1 MTVQVGFYGAAGT
14 VTGSKTLVT
23 AGHSSVL
30 VDCGLFQGLKELR
43 LKNWEEQDFG
53 GKRIDAVVLTHAHLD
68 HTGYLPRL
76 VREGFRGPIYC
87 TPATAALTQ
96 IILYDSAKI
105 QEEDAEY
112 ANRKGY
118 SKHKPALPLYTTQDV
133 EKTLRFMR
141 PVHQGKWVDA
151 AKGIRLRL
159 HNSGHILGSAFVELE
174 CEDGNA
180 KKTLVFS
187 GDLGRFDAPLHPDP
201 EPLVDC
207 DALVLEATYGDR
219 VHEHRPIA
227 DQLKEMFA
235 PVIERGGTILIP
247 SFAVARAQIVTL
259 ILRELFGSGGL
270 REVPIHVD
278 SPMAS
283 NVTRIYNRYI
293 DTKYLDPDIHET
305 DEGWLFPNN
314 VRFHRT
320 VQESKELN
328 SLPGPRIIVS
338 ASGMLTG
345 GRVLH
350 HLQRLAG
357 DSKNLIALAGYQAV
371 GTRGRDLLE
380 GKRSLKMYGKFIDVK
395 AQVDVIGGLSAHADA
410 DQLVQWIESAHE
422 PPGLVLLNHA
432 EPDAAEAFANR
443 LRDEEHIPT
452 RVPAMG
458 GVIQL
463 G

>member
-1 MTVQVGFYGAAGT
+1 MTVDIGFYGAAGT

-23 AGHSSVL
+23 AGRSSVL

-53 GKRIDAVVLTHAHLD
+53 GKRIDAVVITHAHLD

-76 VREGFRGPIYC
+76 VAQGFRGPIYC

-141 PVHQGKWVDA
+141 PLHQGKWVDA
-151 AKGIRLRL
+151 AQDVRLRL
-159 HNSGHILGSAFVELE
+159 HNSGHILGSAFAELE
-174 CEDGNA
+174 CTDGNET
-180 KKTLVFS
+180 KTLVFS

-219 VHEHRPIA
+219 THEHRPIA
-227 DQLKEMFA
+227 DQMKEMFA
-235 PVIERGGTILIP
+235 PVIDRGGTILIP

-293 DTKYLDPDIHET
+293 DTKYLDPDIHESQ
-305 DEGWLFPNN
+305 DGWLFPKN
-314 VRFHRT
+314 VQFHRT
-320 VQESKELN
+320 VQDSKQLN
-328 SLPGPRIIVS
+328 SLEGPRIIVS
-338 ASGMLTG
+338 ASGMLSG

-357 DSKNLIALAGYQAV
+357 DSKNLIALAGYQAK

-380 GKRSLKMYGKFIDVK
+380 GKRSIKMYGRWIDVK

-410 DQLVQWIESAHE
+410 DQLVQWINTA
-422 PPGLVLLNHA
+422 PDAPGLVLLNHA
-432 EPDAAEAFANR
+432 EPEAAAAFAKR
-443 LRDEEHIPT
+443 LQEDEQIEA

-458 GVIQL
+458 EIVQL
-463 G
+463 R